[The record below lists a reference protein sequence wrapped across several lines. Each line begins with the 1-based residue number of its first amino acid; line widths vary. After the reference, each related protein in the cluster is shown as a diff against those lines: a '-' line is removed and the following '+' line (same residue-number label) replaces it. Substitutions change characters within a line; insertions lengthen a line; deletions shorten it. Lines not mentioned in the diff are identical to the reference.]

1 MNRAQR
7 EQNLSRLLADLDL
20 YARNNGINAPDP
32 CPPEALALSESLFL
46 AHSTP
51 DGSFPAICHSNHLLC
66 PQGLAN
72 LRGVPLRPD
81 CAEAV
86 LGTGGFVFLYAA
98 PFRFPQTGCGLLFAV
113 SLEGEHGEDGVAA
126 PFDSGGLVNVFSRPD
141 PTEAA
146 PAFLARC
153 GLPLPE
159 HREYLRQAMILL
171 FGHPLDYLEGRDPHW
186 PGPIGL
192 TNGDRRRWTHE
203 VRIPDKVFVRTAHLQ
218 AAFARTALVSTQPEV
233 EKLFRWCEL
242 HGMDIVNFDTPR
254 GDDFET
260 LQRECVDY
268 IRRKLLS
275 SPRP

>member
-20 YARNNGINAPDP
+20 YAQSNGIDVPDP
-32 CPPEALALSESLFL
+32 FPPEALSLSESVFL
-46 AHSTP
+46 SHSTP
-51 DGSFPAICHSNHLLC
+51 DASFPAICHSNRLLC
-66 PQGLAN
+66 PQGLAQ
-72 LRGVPLRPD
+72 LRGEPLRPD

-141 PTEAA
+141 PAEST
-146 PAFLARC
+146 PAFLSRH

-159 HREYLRQAMILL
+159 HRDYLRQAMILL
-171 FGHPLDYLEGRDPHW
+171 FDHPLDYLEGRDPHW
-186 PGPIGL
+186 PGPIDL
-192 TNGDRRRWTHE
+192 TGGDRRRWTHE
-203 VRIPDKVFVRTAHLQ
+203 VRIPDKVFVRTPHLQ
-218 AAFARTALVSTQPEV
+218 AAFARTALVSSQPEV

-242 HGMDIVNFDTPR
+242 HGMDCVNFDTPR
-254 GDDFET
+254 GDDFAT

-268 IRRKLLS
+268 IRRKLL
-275 SPRP
+275 